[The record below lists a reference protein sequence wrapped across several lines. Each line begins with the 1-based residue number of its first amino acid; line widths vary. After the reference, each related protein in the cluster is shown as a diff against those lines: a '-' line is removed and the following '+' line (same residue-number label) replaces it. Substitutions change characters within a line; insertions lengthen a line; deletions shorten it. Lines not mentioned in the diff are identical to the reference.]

1 MRGKKLFYITLLCLS
16 AAIAA
21 FLMFGADIEHSVVGY
36 GDMAANPATV
46 ASISISTPE
55 IPVAETIIPEVIIPE
70 NDFPAPDKVKAIYA
84 TSWSASSRSKM
95 DYLYSVI
102 ERTEANAIVVDIKDY
117 SGLIAYS
124 TDDPVISKLGTEE
137 VRIRDV
143 GKLVA
148 DMHARG
154 IYTIARVVVFQDPA
168 FAAIRPDLAV
178 KSKKTGSVWLDN
190 KDLAWMDPSSKEVWD
205 YNIRVAENAFSKGF
219 DEVNFDYIRFPSDGN
234 LSDMEFPFNGS
245 GRTRREIMK
254 DFFTYLRGSLEGR
267 VISIDMFGLVTTAS
281 DDMGIG
287 QYLED
292 AFGNFDFICP
302 MVYPSH
308 FASGF
313 IGYTEPA
320 AYPYEVIK
328 YSIDQAEKRLSSFVS
343 IDTAEIP
350 EKTKISSKMR
360 PWIQDFSLGYTY
372 GKDEVSLQI
381 KAITESSDNGWMIW
395 SPSNNYTEAG
405 FTENR

>member
-1 MRGKKLFYITLLCLS
+1 
-16 AAIAA
+16 
-21 FLMFGADIEHSVVGY
+21 
-36 GDMAANPATV
+36 
-46 ASISISTPE
+46 
-55 IPVAETIIPEVIIPE
+55 
-70 NDFPAPDKVKAIYA
+70 
-84 TSWSASSRSKM
+84 
-95 DYLYSVI
+95 
-102 ERTEANAIVVDIKDY
+102 
-117 SGLIAYS
+117 
-124 TDDPVISKLGTEE
+124 
-137 VRIRDV
+137 
-143 GKLVA
+143 
-148 DMHARG
+148 
-154 IYTIARVVVFQDPA
+154 
-168 FAAIRPDLAV
+168 
-178 KSKKTGSVWLDN
+178 
-190 KDLAWMDPSSKEVWD
+190 
-205 YNIRVAENAFSKGF
+205 
-219 DEVNFDYIRFPSDGN
+219 
-234 LSDMEFPFNGS
+234 
-245 GRTRREIMK
+245 
-254 DFFTYLRGSLEGR
+254 
-267 VISIDMFGLVTTAS
+267 MFGLVTTAS